1 MVVIERVSRLP
12 PEAAEVLMPE
22 ADRAGLGFVR
32 RLIGEW
38 ASGQNRFDKPGEAC
52 FVARID
58 GRLVGICG
66 LNVDPYATAPSVG
79 RVRHLYVLAAHRRGG
94 VGRRLVS
101 EVMAAAR
108 GTFDTLRLR
117 TENSNAARLY
127 EQMGFRR
134 CGGVADC
141 THIMELS

>member
-1 MVVIERVSRLP
+1 
-12 PEAAEVLMPE
+12 
-22 ADRAGLGFVR
+22 
-32 RLIGEW
+32 
-38 ASGQNRFDKPGEAC
+38 
-52 FVARID
+52 
-58 GRLVGICG
+58 
-66 LNVDPYATAPSVG
+66 
-79 RVRHLYVLAAHRRGG
+79 
-94 VGRRLVS
+94 
-101 EVMAAAR
+101 VMAAAR